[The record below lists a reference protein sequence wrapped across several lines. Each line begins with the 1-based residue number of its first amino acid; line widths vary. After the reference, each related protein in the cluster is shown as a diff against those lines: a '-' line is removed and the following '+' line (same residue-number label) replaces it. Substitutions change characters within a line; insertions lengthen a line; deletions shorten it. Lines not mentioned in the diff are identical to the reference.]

1 MVRKKLHFAWFGSP
15 GPGYWDLP
23 SATLYDWR
31 KPALYQD
38 IARLCERACFDLTLF
53 ADTPAIPNVYQGST
67 DYYVRTG
74 LKVMPD
80 PVPFLTVMGA
90 ATERLGLGTTLST
103 SFYPPFLLA
112 RMMGTLDSMMGG
124 RMAWNVVTS
133 TSREAARN
141 YGMDD
146 LPEHDTRYDIADEYL
161 ELVRQLWASW
171 DADAVVED
179 RAAGIFADPSK
190 VRRVD
195 FKGKYFA
202 SKGPL
207 NVVPSPQGRP
217 VIIMAG
223 TSPRGLRF
231 AVGNADMVI
240 AHKNSI
246 EDMRT
251 YTTALRAMLAAAG
264 RDPSSCKV
272 FFSIKPVMGDTPAM
286 AQARWEQNLAKTSVE
301 EGLADLSST
310 LGHDLSTFDLDKP
323 IPPDLPVQALRGK
336 LLQYTGSDA
345 PKTLRDAAR
354 HEAMFETFPICGTPE
369 QVADVIEEAA
379 EIGGADGFHF
389 RAKFGDI
396 AYLTEITTK
405 LVPILQRR
413 GLARSSYSGTTL
425 REHLFEF

>member
-1 MVRKKLHFAWFGSP
+1 
-15 GPGYWDLP
+15 
-23 SATLYDWR
+23 
-31 KPALYQD
+31 
-38 IARLCERACFDLTLF
+38 
-53 ADTPAIPNVYQGST
+53 
-67 DYYVRTG
+67 
-74 LKVMPD
+74 
-80 PVPFLTVMGA
+80 
-90 ATERLGLGTTLST
+90 
-103 SFYPPFLLA
+103 
-112 RMMGTLDSMMGG
+112 
-124 RMAWNVVTS
+124 
-133 TSREAARN
+133 
-141 YGMDD
+141 
-146 LPEHDTRYDIADEYL
+146 
-161 ELVRQLWASW
+161 
-171 DADAVVED
+171 
-179 RAAGIFADPSK
+179 
-190 VRRVD
+190 
-195 FKGKYFA
+195 
-202 SKGPL
+202 L

-217 VIIMAG
+217 VVIMAG

-251 YTTALRAMLAAAG
+251 YTTALRAMLADAG

-286 AQARWEQNLAKTSVE
+286 AAARWEQNLAKTSVE

-345 PKTLRDAAR
+345 PKNLREAAR

-396 AYLTEITTK
+396 AYLTEITTR